1 MQSQEPTWP
10 GESLVAVTPSDTNV
24 TNVYRQLYVGT
35 GGTIT
40 VTTLDDVDIPYVN
53 VPSGVHIG
61 PFFIKK
67 VKATGTTASNIV
79 GYI

>member
-35 GGTIT
+35 GGDVT
-40 VTTLDDVDIPYVN
+40 VETTTGSTVVYKN
-53 VPSGVHIG
+53 VASGSHIG
-61 PFFIKK
+61 PFFVIK
-67 VKATGTTASNIV
+67 VKAATTASDIV

>member
-10 GESLVAVTPSDTNV
+10 GESLVSITPSDSDT

-35 GGTIT
+35 GGTVV
-40 VTTLDDVDIPYVN
+40 VTTLGNTDVPYVN

-67 VKATGTTASNIV
+67 VKAMGTTAANIV

>member
-10 GESLVAVTPSDTNV
+10 GESLVSITPSDSDTN
-24 TNVYRQLYVGT
+24 NVYRQLYVGT
-35 GGTIT
+35 GGTVV
-40 VTTLDDVDIPYVN
+40 VTTTKDVDITFVN
-53 VPSGVHIG
+53 VASGVSIG